1 MQTKKIVFK
10 NSKHKIT
17 VEVRVCDGRL
27 SIVAEH
33 AEKSGKPG
41 STFKCH
47 SCGQIM
53 GDLRREFGD
62 DPKAKSIL
70 EVWDR
75 WHLNDLRAGNEAQ
88 ESFLRSLPKDP
99 NGRGYERACE
109 LLRDAGLY
117 THNGYTYGSG
127 WIAEPLPQYVL
138 DTIASW

>member
-1 MQTKKIVFK
+1 METKKMVFK

-41 STFKCH
+41 STFKPH
-47 SCGQIM
+47 SWGQISR
-53 GDLRREFGD
+53 DLREEFGSD
-62 DPKAKSIL
+62 SKAKSIL

-88 ESFLRSLPKDP
+88 ESFLRSLPKEA
-99 NGRGYERACE
+99 NGRSYERTCE

-117 THNGYTYGSG
+117 TSDGYVYGSA
-127 WIAEPLPQYVL
+127 WLTESLPGHVL
-138 DTIASW
+138 QTIASW